1 MDKSYSDVRPSP
13 IAGTWYSA
21 DKEKLSATIDDYLAR
36 AKPPGIQ
43 GEGIALMVPHAGH
56 IYSGLTA
63 AHAYKTVQGKP
74 FEQVV
79 ILSPSHQYY
88 PQPLLTSAHQAYQT
102 PLGLVPVAKEI
113 VGQIDVRLQADM
125 GITLSPVKRDAEHS
139 LEIELPFLQ
148 RSLPN
153 QFQLV
158 PIMMRDQSASL
169 AKGLGEILAEVCKE
183 PKTLLIASTDLSHFN
198 NENQA
203 QQLDQAVLHAV
214 ADFDIPRLYDLH
226 ASGKGQAC
234 GLGALACV
242 MWAAKTL
249 GANLVKV
256 VDYRTSADV
265 TGDKS
270 SVVGYG
276 AAVFAKAA

>member
-13 IAGTWYSA
+13 ISGTWYSA

-43 GEGIALMVPHAGH
+43 GEVIALMVPHAGH

-63 AHAYKTVQGKP
+63 AHAYKTVRGKS
-74 FEQVV
+74 FERVV

-88 PQPLLTSAHQAYQT
+88 PQHLITSAHQAYQT

-113 VGQIDVRLQADM
+113 VGQIDLRLQADM
-125 GITLSPVKRDAEHS
+125 GIALSPVKRDAEHS

>member
-21 DKEKLSATIDDYLAR
+21 DKEKLRATLDDFLTR
-36 AKPPGIQ
+36 ATPPNIE
-43 GEGIALMVPHAGH
+43 GEVIALMVPHAGH

-113 VGQIDVRLQADM
+113 VGQIDLRLQADM

-153 QFQLV
+153 EFQLV

-203 QQLDQAVLHAV
+203 HQLDQAVLHAV